1 MDADIVSRAVP
12 IFCLIVP
19 PHCLRDG
26 FMPSGQLV
34 AHPRLRAGR
43 WQKPGQLALSKA
55 ASPLRKSRC
64 KVVGKL

>member
-12 IFCLIVP
+12 TFCLIVP

-34 AHPRLRAGR
+34 VHPRKVAEARTVGP
-43 WQKPGQLALSKA
+43 QQGGLA
-55 ASPLRKSRC
+55 P
-64 KVVGKL
+64 